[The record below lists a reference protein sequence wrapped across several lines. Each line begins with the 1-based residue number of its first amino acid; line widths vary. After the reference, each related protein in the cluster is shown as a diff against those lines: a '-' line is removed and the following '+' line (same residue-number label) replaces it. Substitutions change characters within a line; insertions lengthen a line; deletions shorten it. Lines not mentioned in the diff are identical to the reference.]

1 MADVRIPS
9 VDDLAQV
16 PLYSDELRRELAEF
30 LSNLDA
36 VESEL
41 STLDETSR
49 AGLTKHLTEYRERA
63 QEMRNAY
70 GAPPAARAVADKLA
84 ELGRELN
91 GLIARAVEEA
101 GG

>member
-16 PLYSDELRRELAEF
+16 PLYSDDLRHELGELLNELEKVEREM
-30 LSNLDA
+30 
-36 VESEL
+36 

-49 AGLTKHLTEYRERA
+49 AGLTAYLTEYRERA
-63 QEMRNAY
+63 QNMRGAY
-70 GAPPAARAVADKLA
+70 GAPPAARAVYDKLA
-84 ELGRELN
+84 ELGQELN

>member
-16 PLYSDELRRELAEF
+16 PLYSDDLRHELAEF

-41 STLDETSR
+41 SALDETSR
-49 AGLTKHLTEYRERA
+49 AGLTKYLTDYRERA
-63 QEMRNAY
+63 QNMRNAY
-70 GAPPAARAVADKLA
+70 GAPPAARAVTDQVA
-84 ELGRELN
+84 ELGREL
-91 GLIARAVEEA
+91 GRLIDRAEEEVE
-101 GG
+101 G

>member
-16 PLYSDELRRELAEF
+16 PLYSDDLRHELGELLNKLER
-30 LSNLDA
+30 

-49 AGLTKHLTEYRERA
+49 AGLTTYLADYRERA
-63 QEMRNAY
+63 QNMRNAY
-70 GAPPAARAVADKLA
+70 GAPPAARAVTDQVA
-84 ELGRELN
+84 ELGREL
-91 GLIARAVEEA
+91 GRLIDRAEEEVE
-101 GG
+101 G

>member
-16 PLYSDELRRELAEF
+16 PLYSDDLRRELGE
-30 LSNLDA
+30 LLNKLER

-49 AGLTKHLTEYRERA
+49 AGLTKYLADYRERA
-63 QEMRNAY
+63 QNMRNAY
-70 GAPPAARAVADKLA
+70 GAPPAARAVTDEVA
-84 ELGRELN
+84 ELGREL
-91 GLIARAVEEA
+91 GRLIDRAEEEVE
-101 GG
+101 G

>member
-36 VESEL
+36 MESEL
-41 STLDETSR
+41 SNLDETSR
-49 AGLTKHLTEYRERA
+49 AGLTTYLTDYRERA
-63 QEMRNAY
+63 QNMRSAY
-70 GAPPAARAVADKLA
+70 GAPPAARAATDKVA
-84 ELGRELN
+84 ELGREL
-91 GLIARAVEEA
+91 GRLIDRAEEEVE
-101 GG
+101 G